1 MYFLQCGLKNFF
13 DYRCN
18 NKDSLESVIKDAVKA
33 EEVDQRVHK
42 GQGVYHRLTPQY
54 IYCPVLSW
62 FGEYLVK
69 SFENLTSK

>member
-1 MYFLQCGLKNFF
+1 MYFLQRGLKNFF

-42 GQGVYHRLTPQY
+42 GQGVYHRPT
-54 IYCPVLSW
+54 W
-62 FGEYLVK
+62 
-69 SFENLTSK
+69 